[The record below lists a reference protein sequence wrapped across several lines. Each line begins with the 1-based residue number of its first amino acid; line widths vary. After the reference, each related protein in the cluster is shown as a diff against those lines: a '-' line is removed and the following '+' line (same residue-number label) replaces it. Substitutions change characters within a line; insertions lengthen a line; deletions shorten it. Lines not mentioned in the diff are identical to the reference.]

1 MPEPPSLMPNWTD
14 THAHIYSDE
23 FLPDREDVLS
33 RAREAGVEKIYM
45 PNIDHTSID
54 AMLEVEMKYPGQ
66 CFAMMGLHPCSVKTD
81 FQKELY
87 LVEQWL
93 GKRKFHAVGEIGT
106 DLYWDKTFWEQQKE
120 AFMIQVNWAKKHKLP
135 IVIHCRESIDQ
146 TIELLE
152 PLVDK
157 TLRGIF
163 HCFSGDAAQAKRI
176 IAMGFYLGIGGV
188 ATYKNGGLDK
198 VLPEVPMDRI
208 VLETDSPYL
217 APVPHRGKRNE
228 PSYIP
233 LIANKV
239 CNLMNVAVEELQ
251 KTTSANAG
259 KIFDMK

>member
-1 MPEPPSLMPNWTD
+1 MPEPLSLMPNLTD

-23 FLPDREDVLS
+23 FLPDREGVLS
-33 RAREAGVEKIYM
+33 RAQEAGVEKIYM

-54 AMLEVEMKYPGQ
+54 AMLEMEMKYPGR

-188 ATYKNGGLDK
+188 ATFKNGGLDK

-239 CNLMNVAVEELQ
+239 CELMNVAVEELQ

>member
-120 AFMIQVNWAKKHKLP
+120 AFVIQVNWAKKHKLP
-135 IVIHCRESIDQ
+135 IIIHCRESIDQ

-176 IAMGFYLGIGGV
+176 IAMGFYLGLGGV
-188 ATYKNGGLDK
+188 ATFKNGGLDK